1 MLASPTLSASRAH
14 ADPWTALDAELDR
27 WRAAG
32 RTATFW
38 WRDDDA
44 TAPGP
49 AFDRL
54 LALAGRHG
62 TPLGLAVIPRDATE
76 ALADRLAATANVGV
90 LQHGWAHANHA
101 CPGEKK
107 MELGDHR
114 PTSLV
119 GDELQAGFDR
129 LSAVFGSRFL
139 PALVPPWNR
148 IGRSVRLHLAEMGF
162 AGLSLFGA
170 RAHRLQDGLILA
182 NTHVDPIAWRHD
194 RGFTGTDA
202 TLAALIGHLSD
213 RRGGLV
219 DPEEATGL
227 LTHHCAHDEAT
238 WAFLE
243 RCLEALA
250 SHGAA
255 RLLSADTVFGAS
267 DP

>member
-27 WRAAG
+27 WRGAG

-49 AFDRL
+49 ALDRL
-54 LALAGRHG
+54 LGLASRYDA
-62 TPLGLAVIPRDATE
+62 PVGLAVIPKDATE
-76 ALADRLAATANVGV
+76 ALADRLAASANVGV

-101 CPGEKK
+101 GPGEKK

-114 PTSLV
+114 PASLV
-119 GDELQAGFDR
+119 ADELRAGFDR
-129 LSAVFGSRFL
+129 LSALFGSRFL

-148 IGRSVRLHLAEMGF
+148 IGSALGPHLAEIGF

-170 RAHRLQDGLILA
+170 RAQRLRDGLVLA
-182 NTHVDPIAWRHD
+182 NTHVDPIAWRDD
-194 RGFTGTDA
+194 RGFTGTNA
-202 TLAALIGHLSD
+202 ALAALIGHLSD

-219 DPEEATGL
+219 DPDEATGL

-238 WAFLE
+238 WSFLE

-250 SHGAA
+250 SHSAA
-255 RLLSADTVFGAS
+255 RLLPADTVFRAS

>member
-49 AFDRL
+49 LLDRL
-54 LALAGRHG
+54 LSLAGRHG
-62 TPLGLAVIPRDATE
+62 APVGLAVIPKDATE
-76 ALADRLAATANVGV
+76 ALADRLATSANVGV

-101 CPGEKK
+101 GPGEKK

-114 PTSLV
+114 PASLV
-119 GDELQAGFDR
+119 ADELRTGFDR
-129 LSAVFGSRFL
+129 LSVLFGSRFL

-148 IGRSVRLHLAEMGF
+148 IGRSVGLQLAEIGF
-162 AGLSLFGA
+162 MGLSLFGA
-170 RAHRLQDGLILA
+170 RAHRLRDGLVLA

-194 RGFTGTDA
+194 RGFTGTDVA
-202 TLAALIGHLSD
+202 LAALIDHLSD

-219 DPEEATGL
+219 DPDEPTGL
-227 LTHHCAHDEAT
+227 LTHHLAHDEAT
-238 WAFLE
+238 WVFLE
-243 RCLEALA
+243 RCLQVLA
-250 SHGAA
+250 SHAAA
-255 RLLSADTVFGAS
+255 RLLPPDTVFDAA